1 MYART
6 TGWLWRFGGS
16 QLIGV
21 LHHHRFGSCEM
32 SPQLLPS
39 LSPALICTN
48 MMMVLGLQMLSQC
61 CPGRSCRGRIDT
73 LQTLSPKVDLLTRSG
88 FLASVMRL
96 RVRNKDV
103 MGHWSLYCER
113 SGGTE
118 GGTCELGRSLQL
130 LLRYN
135 PPIPNPLTIAMSN
148 PQGNTPDSVFTPM
161 PSPYMRSTPPKNSKR
176 IPNFDQPAPV
186 PWRHHPVEDN
196 KILENTP
203 FKLCLWLLDRRYTLY
218 IN

>member
-1 MYART
+1 MAVEV
-6 TGWLWRFGGS
+6 WR
-16 QLIGV
+16 V
-21 LHHHRFGSCEM
+21 PTHRY
-32 SPQLLPS
+32 PPPS
-39 LSPALICTN
+39 S
-48 MMMVLGLQMLSQC
+48 MVLGLQMLSQC

-73 LQTLSPKVDLLTRSG
+73 LQTLSPKVHLLARSG

-135 PPIPNPLTIAMSN
+135 PPTPNPLPIAMSN

-176 IPNFDQPAPV
+176 IPNFNQPAPV

-203 FKLCLWLLDRRYTLY
+203 FKLLLWLGDLLDGICY
-218 IN
+218 ISTNDRPGIDEEAEISSLVLDISLDNLCP